1 MGEVYNMGLAS
12 IGLAFLRLVLSISFA
27 VIGLYVASWVLGKLT
42 KGINE
47 WEEVSKGNNAV
58 AIYMAGIFLSVA
70 IIIGPGILGLFR
82 TMEIV
87 GIALG
92 FVQLIFAIVLA
103 VAAQYIG
110 LSVLSRLMKGV
121 DTWEE
126 LRNGNVATAIVMAAT
141 VVAVSTIVASGVQSI
156 IEAIV
161 V

>member
-1 MGEVYNMGLAS
+1 MGLAS

-42 KGINE
+42 KEINE
-47 WEEVSKGNNAV
+47 WEEISKGNNAV

-70 IIIGPGILGLFR
+70 IIMGPGILGLFR

-92 FVQLIFAIVLA
+92 FVQLIFALILA

-110 LSVLSRLMKGV
+110 LSVLSKLMQNV
-121 DTWEE
+121 DAWEE
-126 LRNGNVATAIVMAAT
+126 LRNRNIATAIVMAAT
-141 VVAVSTIVASGVQSI
+141 VVAVGTIVATGVQSI
-156 IEAIV
+156 IEVIFV
-161 V
+161 

>member
-1 MGEVYNMGLAS
+1 MGLAS

-27 VIGLYVASWVLGKLT
+27 VLGLYVASWVLGKLT

-47 WEEVSKGNNAV
+47 WEEISKGNNAV

-70 IIIGPGILGLFR
+70 IIMGPGILGLFR

-92 FVQLIFAIVLA
+92 FVQLIFALILA

-110 LSVLSRLMKGV
+110 LSVLSKLIKGV
-121 DTWEE
+121 DTWDE
-126 LRNGNVATAIVMAAT
+126 LRNGNIATAIVMAAT
-141 VVAVSTIVASGVQSI
+141 VVAVGTIVAIGVKSI
-156 IEAIV
+156 IETIFV
-161 V
+161 

>member
-1 MGEVYNMGLAS
+1 MGLAS

-42 KGINE
+42 KGVNE

-70 IIIGPGILGLFR
+70 IIMGPGILGLFR

-87 GIALG
+87 GLALG
-92 FVQLIFAIVLA
+92 FVQLIFALILA

-110 LSVLSRLMKGV
+110 LSVLSKLMQNV
-121 DTWEE
+121 DAWEE
-126 LRNGNVATAIVMAAT
+126 LRNRNIATAIVMAAT
-141 VVAVSTIVASGVQSI
+141 VVAVGTIVATGVQSI
-156 IEAIV
+156 IEVIFV
-161 V
+161 

>member
-1 MGEVYNMGLAS
+1 MGLAS

-27 VIGLYVASWVLGKLT
+27 VLGLYVASWVLGKLT

-47 WEEVSKGNNAV
+47 WEEISKGNNAV

-70 IIIGPGILGLFR
+70 IIMGPGILGLFR

-92 FVQLIFAIVLA
+92 FVQLIFALILA

-110 LSVLSRLMKGV
+110 LSVLSKLIKGV
-121 DTWEE
+121 DTWDE
-126 LRNGNVATAIVMAAT
+126 LRNGNIATAIVMAAT
-141 VVAVSTIVASGVQSI
+141 VVAVGTIVAIGVKSI
-156 IEAIV
+156 IEAIFV
-161 V
+161 

>member
-1 MGEVYNMGLAS
+1 MGLAS

-27 VIGLYVASWVLGKLT
+27 VLGLYIASWVLGKLT

-47 WEEVSKGNNAV
+47 WEEISKGNNAV

-70 IIIGPGILGLFR
+70 IIMGPGILGLFR

-92 FVQLIFAIVLA
+92 FVQLIFALILA

-110 LSVLSRLMKGV
+110 LSVLSKLIKGV
-121 DTWEE
+121 DTWDE
-126 LRNGNVATAIVMAAT
+126 LRNGNIATAIVMAAT
-141 VVAVSTIVASGVQSI
+141 VVAVGTIVAIGVKSI
-156 IEAIV
+156 IEAIFV
-161 V
+161 

>member
-1 MGEVYNMGLAS
+1 MGLAS

-42 KGINE
+42 KEINE
-47 WEEVSKGNNAV
+47 WEEISKGNQAV

-70 IIIGPGILGLFR
+70 IIMGPGILGLFR

-92 FVQLIFAIVLA
+92 FVQLIFALVLA

-110 LSVLSRLMKGV
+110 LSVLSKLIKGV
-121 DTWEE
+121 DAWEE
-126 LRNGNVATAIVMAAT
+126 LKNGNIAVAIVMAAT
-141 VVAVSTIVASGVQSI
+141 VVAVGTIVAFGVQSI
-156 IEAIV
+156 IEAIFV
-161 V
+161 

>member
-1 MGEVYNMGLAS
+1 MGLAS

-92 FVQLIFAIVLA
+92 FVQLIFALILA

-110 LSVLSRLMKGV
+110 LSVLSKLMKGV

-126 LRNGNVATAIVMAAT
+126 LRNGNIATAIVMAAT
-141 VVAVSTIVASGVQSI
+141 VVAVGTIVATGVQSI
-156 IEAIV
+156 IEVIFI
-161 V
+161 

>member
-1 MGEVYNMGLAS
+1 MALAS

-42 KGINE
+42 KGISE

-87 GIALG
+87 GMALG
-92 FVQLIFAIVLA
+92 FVQLVFALVLA

-121 DTWEE
+121 DAWEE

>member
-1 MGEVYNMGLAS
+1 MGLAS

-27 VIGLYVASWVLGKLT
+27 VIGLYVASWVLGKLK

-70 IIIGPGILGLFR
+70 IMIGPGILGLFR

-92 FVQLIFAIVLA
+92 FVQLIFALILA

-110 LSVLSRLMKGV
+110 LSVLSKLMKGV

-126 LRNGNVATAIVMAAT
+126 LRNGNIATAIVMAAT
-141 VVAVSTIVASGVQSI
+141 VVAVGTIVATGVQSI
-156 IEAIV
+156 IEVIFI
-161 V
+161 